1 MELMDILT
9 AIGIG
14 TLIGFGIVG
23 FYVWILFQR
32 IKGRVDDMVD
42 QIIQEAES
50 NLVGLDIELDKDTYF
65 CYNSKDKQFICQG
78 KTVAEIRQ
86 AFGARFPTK
95 TAYLAGGDP
104 RVVAEFKTELLK
116 LGTNENSSSI
126 RRTP

>member
-1 MELMDILT
+1 MELMNILT

-14 TLIGFGIVG
+14 TLIGVGIIG
-23 FYVWILFQR
+23 FYVWILYRRLQ
-32 IKGRVDDMVD
+32 IRVDHMVK

-50 NLVGLDIELDKDTYF
+50 NLVGLDIEVDKDTYF
-65 CYNSKDKQFICQG
+65 CYNSEDKQFVCQG

-86 AFGARFPTK
+86 AFGARFPGK

-116 LGTNENSSSI
+116 LGINETSTSQ
-126 RRTP
+126 